1 MLIGNLPTRI
11 DDKGRLKI
19 PSRFRRFIDDSYGR
33 ELFVTSLTG
42 KSVRIYPFPLWL
54 ETEKRVAEIPTM
66 NPIVYKFLKAVSY
79 FGQVTSMDGQGRVL
93 ISNHL
98 RKSAEITGEVAVLG
112 HQRFLE
118 VWNGKNF
125 LESLENNPITDQD
138 LFGLSNLGI

>member
-1 MLIGNLPTRI
+1 MLLGNLPTRM

-19 PSRFRRFIDDSYGR
+19 PAQFRRFIDDSYGK

-42 KSVRIYPFPLWL
+42 KSVRVYPFPLWL

-66 NPIVYKFLKAVSY
+66 NPIVYKFMKAVSY

-93 ISNHL
+93 IPAHL
-98 RKSAEITGEVAVLG
+98 RKAAEINGDVAVLG

-118 VWNGKNF
+118 VWNRKNF
-125 LESLENNPITDQD
+125 LESLEKDRITDED
-138 LFGLSNLGI
+138 MFALSNLGI